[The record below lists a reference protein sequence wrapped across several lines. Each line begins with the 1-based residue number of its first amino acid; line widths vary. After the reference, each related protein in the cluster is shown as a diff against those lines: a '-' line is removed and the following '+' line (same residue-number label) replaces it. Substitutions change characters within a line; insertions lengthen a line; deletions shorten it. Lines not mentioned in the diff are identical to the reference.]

1 MHGLRCTSCS
11 FCIDHPAPTGLCVRR
26 GQASGGPAPH
36 AGGPPEEAAA
46 PVREAVPPPCSLR
59 PGCPLLDGTETSVR
73 ACCWVWCPR
82 RAHHGAGLGGGAA
95 GRTQTFQRPPGRP
108 LHRGGRWAPR
118 PHTCTRERAAPA
130 RRPRTRSTLSV
141 CVLVTLDSGAYWC
154 RLVTPRIWEV
164 RGVRP
169 GKLCAPLL
177 GRDSAKP
184 TGPPQ
189 RERRRQTPFRT

>member
-11 FCIDHPAPTGLCVRR
+11 FCIDRPAPTGLCVRR
-26 GQASGGPAPH
+26 GRASGGPAPH

-73 ACCWVWCPR
+73 ACCWVWCPL
-82 RAHHGAGLGGGAA
+82 RAHHGARLGGGAA

-108 LHRGGRWAPR
+108 
-118 PHTCTRERAAPA
+118 AAPGRA
-130 RRPRTRSTLSV
+130 VGTPPSRLHTGAGGPGPSPPNALVSV

-154 RLVTPRIWEV
+154 RLVTPCIWEV

-189 RERRRQTPFRT
+189 RERRRRTPFRT